1 MSQCLPNPALRGAAL
16 GQCHLS
22 LALIERTMSRLALLQ
37 GYFASAARHDLCGPA
52 SGVESVLAG
61 AWTDL
66 RDVRNRLS
74 GLAGQKEAD
83 HV

>member
-1 MSQCLPNPALRGAAL
+1 
-16 GQCHLS
+16 
-22 LALIERTMSRLALLQ
+22 MSRLALLQ